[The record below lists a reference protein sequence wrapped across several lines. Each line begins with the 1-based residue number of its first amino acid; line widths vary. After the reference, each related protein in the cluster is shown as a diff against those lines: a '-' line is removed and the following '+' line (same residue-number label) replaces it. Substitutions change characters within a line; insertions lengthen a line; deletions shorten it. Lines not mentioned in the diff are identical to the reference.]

1 MRHWGIILVLT
12 AFPSDLV
19 YKVTLK
25 MVVITGFFLL
35 CVTPVCI
42 MWILVGVTL
51 DPEDGK
57 LFNGPFVIV
66 FLNSLVEPFLYLGIC
81 RSLRKA
87 FAQTFCK
94 ALNLSLSSSSGSSW
108 AITRSNE
115 FQNCFVFMQ
124 GRHCVQCVPSLN
136 LLFIPT
142 FSLPSQAFPQSLVG
156 QIGIAWTKTIKFQLQ
171 GIMMAFH
178 PASWL

>member
-1 MRHWGIILVLT
+1 MT
-12 AFPSDLV
+12 TFPSDLV

-35 CVTPVCI
+35 CVTPVCV

-66 FLNSLVEPFLYLGIC
+66 FLNSLVQPFLYLGIC

-94 ALNLSLSSSSGSSW
+94 ALNLSLTSSSGSS
-108 AITRSNE
+108 
-115 FQNCFVFMQ
+115 
-124 GRHCVQCVPSLN
+124 
-136 LLFIPT
+136 
-142 FSLPSQAFPQSLVG
+142 
-156 QIGIAWTKTIKFQLQ
+156 
-171 GIMMAFH
+171 
-178 PASWL
+178 